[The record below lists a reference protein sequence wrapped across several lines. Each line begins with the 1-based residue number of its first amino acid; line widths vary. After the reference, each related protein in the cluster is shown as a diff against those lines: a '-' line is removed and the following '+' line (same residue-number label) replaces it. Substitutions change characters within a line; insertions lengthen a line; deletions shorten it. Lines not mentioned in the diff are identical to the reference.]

1 MSGLLTDREIEEL
14 CQGEKPML
22 SPFSAQK
29 VSTDEHG
36 RRILSYGLQP
46 TGYDVTL
53 CETFKIPQLTI
64 DPLNARED
72 MFEKMDA
79 EDMSIYGSYGKGTFL
94 PGGCY
99 LLGATREYF
108 RMPSDVLGVVFGKS
122 TLLRSGIHTPIS
134 IVEPGWEGHLV
145 IEIAN
150 NHRAGVLVYANMGVA
165 QVIFFR
171 TDRVPR
177 DVYNGKYQ
185 GQMGVTIA
193 R

>member
-1 MSGLLTDREIEEL
+1 MGGLLTDHEIAAL
-14 CQGEKPML
+14 CSGERPML

-53 CETFKIPQLTI
+53 SETFKIPQLTI

-72 MFEKMDA
+72 MFEEMDA
-79 EDMSIYGSYGKGTFL
+79 ENMSIYGSYGKGTFL

-108 RMPSDVLGVVFGKS
+108 QMPPDVLGVVFGKS
-122 TLLRSGIHTPIS
+122 TLLRCGIHTPIS

-150 NHRAGVLVYANMGVA
+150 NHRAGVLVYANMGIA

-171 TDRVPR
+171 TNSVPKEI
-177 DVYNGKYQ
+177 YSGKYQ
-185 GQMGVTIA
+185 GQTGVTIA